1 MKNYTAVLAAV
12 CLLGLLS
19 GCGESEPVAEQ
30 TTLIRPVPMMEVSTS
45 EGISGLR
52 FPGRVRAVQRAELA
66 FNLPGR
72 IIELPVREGQR
83 IEKGSLVAR
92 LDDETVKLQLAAAQA
107 QYNKASTDYNRVQKI
122 WQQSKAV
129 AKAEVDQ
136 KRTAMDV
143 SRAQYLSA
151 KKDVADTRL
160 LAPFSGEVAKR
171 HVENF
176 SNVQAKQDI
185 VSLQDNSELEIVI
198 NVPERIVRAE
208 PKSVAG
214 AAVFADYPDQPLPVR
229 LKSSSTQANAQT
241 QSYEVVLALE
251 PGFSLKVL
259 PGMSVQVQPR
269 AEAGDRVTQ
278 KIWVP
283 LQAILSTGAMAGE
296 HEKERKSATQ
306 VWVFDKD
313 TQQVRA
319 QAVTLGQVQDADVE
333 VLSGLQDGERI
344 VTAGVSQLR
353 EGMQVRP
360 L

>member
-1 MKNYTAVLAAV
+1 MALFTAL
-12 CLLGLLS
+12 CLLTALS
-19 GCGESEPVAEQ
+19 GCGEAEPVAEAKNI
-30 TTLIRPVPMMEVSTS
+30 IRPVPMMEVTASH
-45 EGISGLR
+45 GLSGLR

-136 KRTAMDV
+136 KRTAMEV
-143 SRAQYLSA
+143 ARASFLAA
-151 KKDVADTRL
+151 KKDVADARL
-160 LAPFSGEVAKR
+160 LAPFSGVVSKR
-171 HVENF
+171 QVENF
-176 SNVQAKQDI
+176 SNVQAKQPI
-185 VSLQDNSELEIVI
+185 VSLQDNSDLEIVI
-198 NVPERIVRAE
+198 NVPERIVRSE

-214 AAVFADYPDQPLPVR
+214 VAIFTDYPDKPLPVR
-229 LKSSSTQANAQT
+229 LKSFSTEADAQT

-251 PGFSLKVL
+251 PGFNLKVL
-259 PGMSVQVQPR
+259 PGMSLEVQPR
-269 AEAGDRVTQ
+269 EEAADMVMH
-278 KIWVP
+278 KVLVP
-283 LQAILSTGAMAGE
+283 LKAILSNAEGE
-296 HEKERKSATQ
+296 TQ
-306 VWVFDKD
+306 VWIFDSE
-313 TQQVRA
+313 TQVVQS
-319 QAVTLGQVQDADVE
+319 QPVTLGQVQDANVE
-333 VLSGLQDGERI
+333 VLSGLQGGEKI

-353 EGMQVRP
+353 AGMQVRP